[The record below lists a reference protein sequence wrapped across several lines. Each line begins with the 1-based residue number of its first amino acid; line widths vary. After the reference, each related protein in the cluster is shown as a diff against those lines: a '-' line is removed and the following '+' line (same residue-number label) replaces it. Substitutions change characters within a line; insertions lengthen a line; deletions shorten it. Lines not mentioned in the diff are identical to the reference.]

1 MKKTALLVLSIV
13 LTALFGCAP
22 SLRTERLALPSSSGR
37 GPFTVVVTPSKDI
50 KPSDVVRFKKLT
62 ADTLSA
68 AGFGPVD
75 IDDSRGSVGR
85 AVEVTLTAYEHS
97 YPAKNEGIFAGVGCV
112 YICPLFAPCLLL
124 PGYYEPQFEITA
136 EVSGYRNGQRLF
148 KKALSERAK
157 SSANLI
163 NTGDDD
169 FKASIESLTIHNFT
183 VAVLKNFDKSF
194 PEGR

>member
-1 MKKTALLVLSIV
+1 MKKTALLILGIV

-22 SLRTERLALPSSSGR
+22 SLKTERLDLPSGR

-50 KPSDVVRFKKLT
+50 KPSDVLRFKKLT

-75 IDDSRGSVGR
+75 IDDSRGSAGR
-85 AVEVTLTAYEHS
+85 AIEVALTAYEHS
-97 YPAKNEGIFAGVGCV
+97 YPAKNEGVFAGVGCV

-124 PGYYEPQFEITA
+124 PGYYEPQFAIAA

-148 KKALSERAK
+148 KKVVSERAK

-169 FKASIESLTIHNFT
+169 FKDTIESLTIHNFT
-183 VAVLKNFDKSF
+183 VAVLKNFNKSF